1 MGHSSALVGAVSKVN
16 HVDEDERIRR
26 GGSFGAVAAA
36 YDEHRPDYPEAA
48 VRWCLCPAL
57 ATVPDVSRL
66 RVLDLGAGTG
76 KLTGALARLG
86 ADVTAVEP
94 DPEMLAEL
102 RRRLPGIPG
111 LAGSAEAIPMPDGS
125 VDAVLCGQ
133 SLHWFDLEVALPEI
147 ARVLAGGGVLAAMW
161 NSDDDRVEWVAGL
174 QATAKGAASPS
185 LSVRRAEAV
194 DFGVH
199 QFGADLFAAAERAE
213 FPHGQRR
220 TADSLVATIA
230 THSKPL
236 VMAPAERERL
246 LAEVSAYLSERPET
260 SDGEFTLPIVTS
272 AVRAVRGG
280 TGGSPGPA
288 GM

>member
-1 MGHSSALVGAVSKVN
+1 VN
-16 HVDEDERIRR
+16 RVDEDERIRR

-48 VRWCLCPAL
+48 VRWCLRPVL
-57 ATVPDVSRL
+57 ASVPDVSRL
-66 RVLDLGAGTG
+66 RVLDIGAGTG
-76 KLTGALARLG
+76 KLTGMLARLG
-86 ADVTAVEP
+86 AGVTALEP

-102 RRRLPGIPG
+102 RRRLPEITA
-111 LAGSAEAIPMPDGS
+111 LAGSAEAIPLPDGS
-125 VDAVLCGQ
+125 VDAVLCAQ
-133 SLHWFDLEVALPEI
+133 SLHWFDMEAALPEI

-174 QATAKGAASPS
+174 QAAAEGAAIRS
-185 LSVRRAEAV
+185 LSMRRAEAA

-199 QFGADLFAAAERAE
+199 EYGQDLFTDPESAE

-230 THSKPL
+230 THSKVL

-246 LAEVSAYLSERPET
+246 LADVSAYLSERPET
-260 SDGEFTLPIVTS
+260 SDGEFTLPIVTT
-272 AVRAVRGG
+272 AVRAVRRG
-280 TGGSPGPA
+280 TDGSPGSR
-288 GM
+288 GDVESTRGYRDRS